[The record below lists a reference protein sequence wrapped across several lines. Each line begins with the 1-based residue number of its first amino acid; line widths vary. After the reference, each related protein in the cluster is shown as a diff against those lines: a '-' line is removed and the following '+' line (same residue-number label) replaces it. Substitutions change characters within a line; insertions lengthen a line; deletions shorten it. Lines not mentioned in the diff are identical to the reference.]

1 MVKGVQYAEDDATH
15 TTTPERDSYLSSE
28 ATPDSPTHS
37 DTPQANL
44 GYGGYGSSESE
55 SFR

>member
-1 MVKGVQYAEDDATH
+1 MAKGVQYAEDDAAH
-15 TTTPERDSYLSSE
+15 ATTPERDRYLSSE